1 MASPTSLITVSGP
14 YTPTATDLAG
24 PRAGRGP
31 SVLALE
37 PARPLYDA
45 LQAPQPPVQRAPRK
59 SHEEQGRGAA
69 RQASTQIG
77 GRGARGNAALP
88 PQQTP
93 ENQQAR
99 AQAGAEFRSAPR
111 AVHSAPF
118 LVQLFGQDQPRSRI
132 VANQHRDAA
141 TQGSDAYRRAGA
153 TPPIYS
159 EEATLFRVAI

>member
-14 YTPTATDLAG
+14 YSSTATELAS
-24 PRAGRGP
+24 PRAGRGQ
-31 SVLALE
+31 SVLAAT
-37 PARPLYDA
+37 PARPLFDA

-59 SHEEQGRGAA
+59 SHEEQGRNAV

-77 GRGARGNAALP
+77 GRGTRGYAALP
-88 PQQTP
+88 PQEAP
-93 ENQQAR
+93 ESQQSR

-111 AVHSAPF
+111 AAHSAQF

-132 VANQHRDAA
+132 VAHQHRDAA
-141 TQGSDAYRRAGA
+141 THGSDAYRRAGA